1 MLAGVDGGSNAVTR
15 VVALPGSGG
24 TVNIAS
30 RRRCSMSDR
39 FGGPFSKCGRA
50 RIITLSAISTMDAR
64 NQSLRSGWT
73 AGSGIEWVLSGPW
86 TAKAEYLYYD
96 LGSKTVSG
104 LAGIVVGPTYS
115 WNMDT
120 HGNIVRAGVNYRFN
134 GY

>member
-50 RIITLSAISTMDAR
+50 KIITLSASADESFNPPQADPRYHEEIDEDGCYLFNR
-64 NQSLRSGWT
+64 NSHDHAASD
-73 AGSGIEWVLSGPW
+73 P
-86 TAKAEYLYYD
+86 
-96 LGSKTVSG
+96 
-104 LAGIVVGPTYS
+104 
-115 WNMDT
+115 
-120 HGNIVRAGVNYRFN
+120 
-134 GY
+134 